1 MVSGTVSLPCSG
13 CFSPFLHSTGSLS
26 VSREYL
32 ALPDGPGRF
41 TQDSTCPALL
51 RIPLRLDML
60 RIHNFHVLWSHFP
73 ERSPHI
79 SSSDDAVLQPRT
91 CRDMY
96 GLGSS
101 PFARHY
107 WGNHCYFL
115 FLRVLRCFSSP
126 RSPPSSMDDR
136 PSACRVV
143 PFGNPRIKGHL
154 HLHAAYRSLSRPS
167 SPPRAKASAM
177 CPYLISSSF
186 KPSHHWN
193 GGEYTF
199 SCKWLA
205 LLQALCSICLF
216 TFACYNM
223 SNISAGKSPIKW
235 RITDSNR

>member
-1 MVSGTVSLPCSG
+1 MVSGSISLLCSRF
-13 CFSPFLHSTGSLS
+13 FSPFLHSTGSLS

-41 TQDSTCPALL
+41 TQNSSCSALL
-51 RIPLRLDML
+51 RIPLRFVSL
-60 RIHNFHVLWSHFP
+60 RIRNYHALWLNFP
-73 ERSPHI
+73 EHSSRYL
-79 SSSDDAVLQPRT
+79 SSDVAVLQPHT
-91 CRDMY
+91 CRNMG

-167 SPPRAKASAM
+167 SPPRAKASTV
-177 CPYLISSSF
+177 CP
-186 KPSHHWN
+186 
-193 GGEYTF
+193 
-199 SCKWLA
+199 
-205 LLQALCSICLF
+205 
-216 TFACYNM
+216 
-223 SNISAGKSPIKW
+223 
-235 RITDSNR
+235 